1 MRSVATPGG
10 IRRSLDFPRPVTG
23 HAKVTVRVSPISRWG
38 TSSSSTATQDLGANV
53 CGSPGAV
60 LPVITHVHA
69 AVYILCFTSSRHKHL
84 AIGSRLR
91 PTNRDASTLPR
102 KPRRIAEVPTQ
113 GVAISRSLP
122 I

>member
-38 TSSSSTATQDLGANV
+38 TSSSSTAAQDLGANV

-60 LPVITHVHA
+60 LPVVTYVHA
-69 AVYILCFTSSRHKHL
+69 AVYILCFTSSRQVHD
-84 AIGSRLR
+84 ARSRLR

-102 KPRRIAEVPTQ
+102 EPRRIAEVPTHSVMNSQ
-113 GVAISRSLP
+113 SLP